1 MVFFNSF
8 FIYQKYKHN
17 NMMDIDLKSKTLIL
31 YCTFAGFISAWAI
44 SGLLVIVD
52 IASQSPTGSFFGV
65 IGISLGFYDSANS
78 QYIGFI
84 LHLVTGTVAGNIFG
98 QVALFWN
105 KLFPNTLKKGII
117 SGIIVG
123 VSLWFVL
130 FLPLATFII
139 QPKLDSFVSSAPN
152 QYVFAIANN
161 FEGLYPLIAIGSLGF
176 HVVYGIV
183 MGFIAWRILD
193 IKVLVVR

>member
-1 MVFFNSF
+1 M
-8 FIYQKYKHN
+8 K
-17 NMMDIDLKSKTLIL
+17 IDPKSRFLIL
-31 YCTFAGFISAWAI
+31 YCTLAGFISAWAI

-52 IASQSPTGSFFGV
+52 IASQSPIGSFFGV
-65 IGISLGFYDSANS
+65 IGISLGYYDSTTS

-84 LHLVTGTVAGNIFG
+84 LHLATGTIAGNIFG
-98 QVALFWN
+98 QVSLIWN
-105 KLFPNTLKKGII
+105 KIFPYNLKRGII

-139 QPKLDSFVSSAPN
+139 QPKLDISILSAPN

-161 FEGLYPLIAIGSLGF
+161 FEGLYPLIVIGSLGF
-176 HVVYGIV
+176 HIVYGIV

-193 IKVLVVR
+193 IKIF

>member
-1 MVFFNSF
+1 MN
-8 FIYQKYKHN
+8 
-17 NMMDIDLKSKTLIL
+17 IDSKSKFLIL

-52 IASQSPTGSFFGV
+52 IASQSPIGSFFGV

-84 LHLVTGTVAGNIFG
+84 LHIATGTVAGNIFG
-98 QVALFWN
+98 QAALFWSKLYPN
-105 KLFPNTLKKGII
+105 KLKKGFI

-139 QPKLDSFVSSAPN
+139 QPKLDAFILSAPN

-161 FEGLYPLIAIGSLGF
+161 FEGLYPLIVIGSLGF
-176 HVVYGIV
+176 HVVYGIL

-193 IKVLVVR
+193 IKVLTVK